1 MKTHTIDFKNQLTEL
16 GRELR
21 GVITYNN
28 TELEELVDRAM
39 EDANNN
45 SDEEVVESNQNDIE
59 NSEKKP
65 EFNGVFHERD
75 SLSVNNIVDEVKENA

>member
-28 TELEELVDRAM
+28 TAGGYHWKYV
-39 EDANNN
+39 
-45 SDEEVVESNQNDIE
+45 EEV
-59 NSEKKP
+59 
-65 EFNGVFHERD
+65 
-75 SLSVNNIVDEVKENA
+75 

>member
-28 TELEELVDRAM
+28 TELEE
-39 EDANNN
+39 EIYSITQHNNT
-45 SDEEVVESNQNDIE
+45 DLL
-59 NSEKKP
+59 K
-65 EFNGVFHERD
+65 
-75 SLSVNNIVDEVKENA
+75 